1 MDFNP
6 DYSFYDTVGA
16 RFYQGFMLGLCVT
29 LGGHYITSNKESGEG
44 RYDIQLMPKDHRLPG
59 ILLELKMGKNSSPDE
74 LKTLAETALQQILDR
89 SYDTEMKE
97 RGISCIYRYGV
108 AFSGK
113 KVEVIVNE
121 N

>member
-1 MDFNP
+1 
-6 DYSFYDTVGA
+6 
-16 RFYQGFMLGLCVT
+16 
-29 LGGHYITSNKESGEG
+29 
-44 RYDIQLMPKDHRLPG
+44 MPKDHRLPG
-59 ILLELKMGKNSSPDE
+59 ILLELKVGKNSSPDE

-113 KVEVIVNE
+113 KVEVIVDE
-121 N
+121 NLKIRKFILAAHHSVSHCDSCTGGCSAL